1 MVARELQH
9 APRDPRGFLRG
20 LSEPWA
26 IPRTVYG
33 GSATPTP
40 LADRLAWFW
49 SARRTPKF
57 WQRVP
62 VGDRNSRGL
71 VLPRVG
77 FGRKTEKGKARSG
90 QQANVFVVLRL
101 RSVTARLALGCS
113 CSCRATIDAWRSE
126 ATSVRP
132 NRFRTTDLQPP
143 HSQASHSHHPHKSR
157 VHP

>member
-9 APRDPRGFLRG
+9 APRDSRGFLRG

-33 GSATPTP
+33 GSATLTP

-49 SARRTPKF
+49 PARLTPKF

-62 VGDRNSRGL
+62 VSDRNSRGL
-71 VLPRVG
+71 VLLRVG

-101 RSVTARLALGCS
+101 RSVTAHLALGCS
-113 CSCRATIDAWRSE
+113 CSCRATLDAWRSE

-132 NRFRTTDLQPP
+132 NRFRTPDLPTFP
-143 HSQASHSHHPHKSR
+143 RGAHGHHPHPSR
-157 VHP
+157 THP

>member
-62 VGDRNSRGL
+62 VGNWNSSCL
-71 VLPRVG
+71 ALLRVG
-77 FGRKTEKGKARSG
+77 FGRKAKKGKTHSG
-90 QQANVFVVLRL
+90 QKQLFFALGVTQRVNSWLSGFCQISSFFSQDLPALASLWASAIPIL
-101 RSVTARLALGCS
+101 RSQQIAARDAL
-113 CSCRATIDAWRSE
+113 TFWW
-126 ATSVRP
+126 
-132 NRFRTTDLQPP
+132 L
-143 HSQASHSHHPHKSR
+143 
-157 VHP
+157 